1 MRIAAKCMK
10 FSVPG
15 SQMRE
20 IARVSEASGVLM
32 GYVYIPVQNSREEV
46 RVALDQLPRDAT
58 DILDILKAE
67 QAPLNLWLT
76 FAREY
81 FKQGKEKEFLS
92 ILQEGSGPEIDEYYS
107 EVKYDRIAILNALG
121 AYYTNL
127 GKVEQKQRERESNF
141 INATQFYNRASRID
155 QDEPTTWVGK
165 GQLLLAKGELDQS
178 SELFK
183 IVLEGQPD
191 SVPALLGQACV
202 QFNRGRFQ
210 EALSL
215 YKRVLQVHPRCPASV
230 RLGLGLCR
238 YRLGQ
243 LKKARQAFE
252 RVLQLDPENVEALV
266 ALGVIN
272 INTNEPDGV
281 REGLENMKA
290 AYQIY
295 PYCSMALNHLAN
307 HFFLKGQHFIV
318 DQLMDAAIASTDHS
332 RNKSVSCYNLARSY
346 HTKGD
351 YSNAAVYYRASV
363 KELKDARE
371 FVLPYYGLGQVHLK
385 LGDLKT
391 SLVHFEKVL
400 EFHPDNSES
409 LKAIGIIYL
418 QQGRH
423 DKALENFKKATK
435 QNPRDVDA
443 WVELGEILVSTDFG
457 QALEA
462 FKTAHGL
469 VTRNGGS
476 VPSGLLNNIG
486 VLHFERSEL
495 EAALQAYTEA
505 LGEGIWVEFSKGGSL
520 LASEGGL
527 SYSISADNPHFEQL
541 EEEGLSLE
549 VPGEKV
555 TVLFNLARAYEQLH
569 ETQKAILLYQLILYK
584 HPQYVDAHMRLA
596 AMALARNDLVASRDL
611 ISRVLKVTENHADA
625 LSMRGTLELKADD
638 WLKAK
643 ETYKGIQN
651 VDGKDSYALL
661 ALGNW
666 NYYAAVRGE
675 RKDPKLEATHFEKA
689 KELYQ
694 RVLLQKPNN
703 MYAAN
708 GIGIMLAEKGIFDL
722 AKEVFTQ
729 VQEAAAGNVVVE
741 MPDVWINLAHIYLA
755 QGQFALAIKMYQ
767 NCLKRFYYN
776 TESQI
781 LLYLARTHY
790 EAEQWQD
797 CKRSLLRA
805 IHLAPSSYSLRFD
818 AAIAMQKFSTAT
830 LQKPKRTA
838 DEVRQSVTELKN
850 ALRLFGQLS
859 GVASGHGHGFDQKK
873 IAMHVEYCKHLLDA
887 AKVHLEAAEREEQQN
902 RQKQEV
908 ARQLHQA
915 EEARRKADEELKQK
929 VERRLREEEARRLQ
943 REEEKLRNLMA
954 NWNTKKGGDVEEENA
969 GEKKEN
975 KKRKKKAKK
984 RELSSEPEEDGKY
997 NRSPGIE
1004 EEDAQDALAAAG
1016 LLEESEEEDVRSEA
1030 PPMKKGR
1037 LRKAL
1042 SQTDDDDFRGENSL
1056 QEQFGNSDAD
1066 IGSPRG
1072 LQDSDTEEELPVNRR
1087 RGKQTRVSESDD
1099 D

>member
-1 MRIAAKCMK
+1 
-10 FSVPG
+10 
-15 SQMRE
+15 
-20 IARVSEASGVLM
+20 M

-46 RVALDQLPRDAT
+46 RVALDQLPRDVT

-81 FKQGKEKEFLS
+81 FKQGKEKEFLL
-92 ILQEGSGPEIDEYYS
+92 ILQEGSSPEIDEYYS

-141 INATQFYNRASRID
+141 ISATQFYNRASRID

-178 SELFK
+178 YELFK

-191 SVPALLGQACV
+191 NVTAILGQACV
-202 QFNRGRFQ
+202 QFNRSRYQ
-210 EALSL
+210 DALNL
-215 YKRVLQVHPRCPASV
+215 YKKAMQIHPRCPASV

-243 LKKARQAFE
+243 VKKARQAFE

-266 ALGVIN
+266 ALGVMN

-290 AYQIY
+290 AYEIY

-307 HFFLKGQHFIV
+307 HFFFKGQHYIV
-318 DQLMDAAIASTDHS
+318 DQLMDAALASTDHL
-332 RNKSVSCYNLARSY
+332 RNKAVSYYNLARSY

-351 YSNAAVYYRASV
+351 YTNAAVFYRASV
-363 KELKDARE
+363 QELKDAQE
-371 FVLPYYGLGQVHLK
+371 FSLPYYGLGQVHLK

-400 EFHPDNSES
+400 EAHPDNCET
-409 LKAIGIIYL
+409 LKAMGIIYL
-418 QQGRH
+418 QQGRQ

-435 QNPRDVDA
+435 QSPRDVDA
-443 WVELGEILVSTDFG
+443 WIELGELLVSTDVG

-462 FKTAHGL
+462 FKIAHNL
-469 VTRNGGS
+469 LTKNEDP
-476 VPSGLLNNIG
+476 VPFGLLNNIG
-486 VLHFERSEL
+486 VLHFERNEL
-495 EAALQAYTEA
+495 EAALQAYREA
-505 LGEGIWVEFSKGGSL
+505 LGEGIWVEFSEGRSL
-520 LASEGGL
+520 SLCREGAL
-527 SYSISADNPHFEQL
+527 PISITADKPQFEQL

-555 TVLFNLARAYEQLH
+555 TVLFNLARLYEQQY
-569 ETQKAILLYQLILYK
+569 ETQKAIILYQLIVYK
-584 HPQYVDAHMRLA
+584 HPEYADAYMRLA
-596 AMALARNDLVASRDL
+596 ALALARNDFAASHELV
-611 ISRVLKVTENHADA
+611 SRVLKVTEDHADA
-625 LSMRGTLELKADD
+625 LSVRGNLELKADD

-643 ETYKGIQN
+643 ETYKSVQN
-651 VDGKDSYALL
+651 VDGNHSYALL

-675 RKDPKLEATHFEKA
+675 RKDPKLEATHLEKA

-694 RVLLQKPNN
+694 NVLVRKPNN

-708 GIGIMLAEKGIFDL
+708 GIGIVLAEKGIFDL
-722 AKEVFTQ
+722 SKEVFTQ
-729 VQEAAAGNVVVE
+729 VQEAAAGNIAVE

-755 QGQFALAIKMYQ
+755 QGQFALAVKMYQ
-767 NCLKRFYYN
+767 NCLRRFYYN
-776 TESQI
+776 TESHI

-797 CKRSLLRA
+797 CKRTLLRA
-805 IHLAPSSYSLRFD
+805 IHLVPSNYTLRFD
-818 AAIAMQKFSTAT
+818 AAIAMQKFSTAI
-830 LQKPKRTA
+830 LQRPKRTA
-838 DEVRQSVTELKN
+838 DEVRQSVAELKN
-850 ALRLFGQLS
+850 ALRLFSQLS
-859 GVASGHGHGFDQKK
+859 GVAASHGHGFDQKK
-873 IAMHVEYCKHLLDA
+873 VDMHVEYCKHLLDA

-915 EEARRKADEELKQK
+915 EEARRKAEEERKQQM
-929 VERRLREEEARRLQ
+929 ERRLREEEASRLQ

-954 NWNTKKGGDVEEENA
+954 NWNTRKDVDEEEENA
-969 GEKKEN
+969 GEKKE
-975 KKRKKKAKK
+975 KKEKNRKKKEKK
-984 RELSSEPEEDGKY
+984 RDQFLEPEEDVNY
-997 NRSPGIE
+997 NRSPTPG
-1004 EEDAQDALAAAG
+1004 EEDEQDALAAAG
-1016 LLEESEEEDVRSEA
+1016 LLAESEEEYLRREA
-1030 PPMKKGR
+1030 PPAKKGR
-1037 LRKAL
+1037 LRRSL
-1042 SQTDDDDFRGENSL
+1042 YELDDGDDTRRRNTTE
-1056 QEQFGNSDAD
+1056 EQFVDSDAENP
-1066 IGSPRG
+1066 GG
-1072 LQDSDTEEELPVNRR
+1072 LEDSDTEEQRPVKRR
-1087 RGKQTRVSESDD
+1087 RGKQTRVSESDED
-1099 D
+1099 